1 MMSDIMNVLNYLFE
15 WAISGVS
22 TVVGCIVGQ
31 PLLLCFV
38 VLGLVGLAVGF
49 LRRLIRL

>member
-1 MMSDIMNVLNYLFE
+1 MNAIMAVLKPLFE
-15 WAISGVS
+15 WAISSVS
-22 TVVGCIVGQ
+22 TVVDVIVDS